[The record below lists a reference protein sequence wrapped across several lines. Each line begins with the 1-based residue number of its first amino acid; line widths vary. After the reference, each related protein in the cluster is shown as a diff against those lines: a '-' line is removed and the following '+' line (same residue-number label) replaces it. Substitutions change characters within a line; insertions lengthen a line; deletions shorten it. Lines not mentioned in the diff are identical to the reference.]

1 MPEVSSASVCFKS
14 RWKSSYFRLK
24 SSWRFS
30 KSFSRLRR
38 SSSFKTS
45 AFLSYSSRIRSSSSR
60 SRLSWS
66 CAFSNLLFTCSFARL
81 PASHSLS
88 ARCMSTT
95 ATRTSAAA
103 AAATAS
109 TATVAAASS
118 RRPRPIRP
126 AVMGPVALL
135 VLTSGTARRRRT
147 AAGSACPNASVEG
160 HAHLHAQRPHRRE
173 PAEAAARRQPR
184 LAERRPVG
192 RRIGVAG
199 VREDDALQ
207 PDALHDRKDDLVVED
222 DLLAAADR
230 RPGDHPAEAVPRLF
244 DGPQRERLE
253 AADRVDAAREVALE
267 ERQRVAVE
275 PLVAEPPAEVAA
287 ERVGEVAERLRVQ
300 EGVVPPLAGLDLRE
314 LLPPEASGPEAER
327 LKRARRRVE
336 GVVQRVAREMR
347 RDHADQVAALL
358 GLERARGI
366 DAEVADAR
374 PLAAVVDPGAHLLE
388 REAPQRLGAERGHR
402 VVRLQPR
409 PGAAAREA
417 AGGELVEQEAP
428 AKDARAEG
436 ERRLAEVGLGEREQD
451 VALEEADVPVQHE
464 LLAAA
469 EEVVLANAGVEEEA
483 VRRAEARAGA
493 ERPRLPLLHVDDHVE
508 LIAAALGPPGA
519 DVHLLEEAEP
529 LERVAALA
537 ELGARERLLL
547 LEAHLAADD
556 VVAGLGVAGDL
567 DAVDGDRVAA
577 VDRERHVDLLVLLVD
592 GGLRLHGRE
601 RVAVVGEPLGEL
613 LHVVAQRARVE
624 HLARRGGEILAQ
636 PGGVP
641 REVLALERHLAD
653 PVLLALVDLDGDPQS
668 VGLALDE

>member
-66 CAFSNLLFTCSFARL
+66 CAFSNLLFTCSFARW
-81 PASHSLS
+81 PAPQPW
-88 ARCMSTT
+88 
-95 ATRTSAAA
+95 
-103 AAATAS
+103 
-109 TATVAAASS
+109 
-118 RRPRPIRP
+118 RPRAAVGRGRFVPPSWVPSPSSYSHLERP
-126 AVMGPVALL
+126 AEGEQQQAPL
-135 VLTSGTARRRRT
+135 VRT
-147 AAGSACPNASVEG
+147 LRVEG

-436 ERRLAEVGLGEREQD
+436 E
-451 VALEEADVPVQHE
+451 
-464 LLAAA
+464 
-469 EEVVLANAGVEEEA
+469 
-483 VRRAEARAGA
+483 
-493 ERPRLPLLHVDDHVE
+493 
-508 LIAAALGPPGA
+508 
-519 DVHLLEEAEP
+519 
-529 LERVAALA
+529 
-537 ELGARERLLL
+537 
-547 LEAHLAADD
+547 
-556 VVAGLGVAGDL
+556 
-567 DAVDGDRVAA
+567 
-577 VDRERHVDLLVLLVD
+577 
-592 GGLRLHGRE
+592 
-601 RVAVVGEPLGEL
+601 
-613 LHVVAQRARVE
+613 
-624 HLARRGGEILAQ
+624 
-636 PGGVP
+636 
-641 REVLALERHLAD
+641 
-653 PVLLALVDLDGDPQS
+653 
-668 VGLALDE
+668 